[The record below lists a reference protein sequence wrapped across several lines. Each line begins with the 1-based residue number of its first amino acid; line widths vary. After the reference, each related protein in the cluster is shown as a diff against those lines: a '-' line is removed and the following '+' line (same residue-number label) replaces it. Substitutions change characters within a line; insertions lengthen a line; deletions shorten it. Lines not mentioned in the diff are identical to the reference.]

1 MVKHT
6 RTVGDVSV
14 MYEAENI
21 DDLVKLIQA
30 IEGQMMPDDDYEY
43 GYDDYE
49 DYKDVIVTL
58 ENGAKIKLSG
68 DQVAQIYRMST
79 ED

>member
-6 RTVGDVSV
+6 RVCGDMSV
-14 MYEAENI
+14 AYEAENI

-30 IEGQMMPDDDYEY
+30 IEGQMSMDEYERDCDYE
-43 GYDDYE
+43 E
-49 DYKDVIVTL
+49 NYKNVIVTL

-68 DQVAQIYRMST
+68 EQVAQIYRMST
-79 ED
+79 EN